1 MKQNLT
7 GKLQKQTTDLLEDVV
22 VNNTSDMIYIKDII
36 NNMNQGGFAL
46 IMLIFSLPIL
56 VPLPPPLPSFIAL
69 PLLIFSFQMMVGFS
83 SPKVPKFIGNKQ
95 IKRQLLAKI
104 IEKSVFQLRKTEKFI
119 KSRWSFIFDIF
130 NERII
135 GFLVIIFALSILV
148 PLPLTNLLPG
158 ISILIISLSLL
169 SKDGLILLFGLFI
182 GISGVLM
189 TISILF
195 FGAGIIVTAKNYIL
209 NFF

>member
-7 GKLQKQTTDLLEDVV
+7 GKSQKQTTDLLEDVV

-83 SPKVPKFIGNKQ
+83 SPKVPRFIGNKQ

-104 IEKSVFQLRKTEKFI
+104 IEKSVFQLRKTEKFV